1 MNGRFL
7 SVDGPKLRR
16 LRRAR
21 ALSLRDL
28 GGRSGIAFDTIDR
41 LELGKQDAQAR
52 TVRALAQALNVEP
65 AELMEGDE

>member
-1 MNGRFL
+1 M
-7 SVDGPKLRR
+7 DGPKLRR

-28 GGRSGIAFDTIDR
+28 GERSGIAFDTIDR

-65 AELMEGDE
+65 TELMEGDE